1 MGFILKDQKFSL
13 VWFDRHHRF
22 LAVLTYW
29 PFSLLAHHTET
40 SLSWQF
46 WPPEKKYER
55 RIKHH
60 FLTNKNVFGFPRGR
74 SEAEIGEAIC
84 QLVFF
89 FCIASRLAELAL
101 SFTKIW
107 FSLWG
112 PAVVYSIFASIFNLS
127 QSLLRIS
134 SSAKGAFCRHQF
146 GVFSFFVGSFSCVK
160 EKGVSFPTVYM

>member
-89 FCIASRLAELAL
+89 FLYCIAPGRTR
-101 SFTKIW
+101 SFFYQNLV
-107 FSLWG
+107 FSLG
-112 PAVVYSIFASIFNLS
+112 SVGGIFY
-127 QSLLRIS
+127 
-134 SSAKGAFCRHQF
+134 FCKHF
-146 GVFSFFVGSFSCVK
+146 
-160 EKGVSFPTVYM
+160 